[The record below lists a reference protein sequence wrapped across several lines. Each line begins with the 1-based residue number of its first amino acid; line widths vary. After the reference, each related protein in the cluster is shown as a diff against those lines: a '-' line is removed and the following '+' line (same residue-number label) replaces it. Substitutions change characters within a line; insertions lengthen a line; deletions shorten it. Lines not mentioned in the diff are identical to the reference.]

1 MDETVPESLIVSRVG
16 FPILIGLHEDSI
28 FIASEKI
35 AFEKY
40 TENYI
45 TMKDGETVELNL
57 KNRKEFYKNNIF
69 RTKKITEKTDI

>member
-1 MDETVPESLIVSRVG
+1 L
-16 FPILIGLHEDSI
+16 LGLHDDSI

-45 TMKDGETVELNL
+45 NVKEGEVIELNL
-57 KNRKEFYKNNIF
+57 QNR
-69 RTKKITEKTDI
+69 